1 MKFFNFIIPII
12 IFFTFGC
19 RNQNSEQYVL
29 MISFDG
35 FRSDYIDW
43 YETPNIDKFVSAGV
57 ISEGLI
63 PVFVSKTSG
72 NA

>member
-1 MKFFNFIIPII
+1 
-12 IFFTFGC
+12 
-19 RNQNSEQYVL
+19 

-72 NA
+72 NDWKNDGQPDPLSYFVLDSNNFISQLAQW